1 LRLPRSRSLGSEMP
15 SQHVPAVTATSDGGP
30 EKPLVVALLGNPN
43 TGKSTLF
50 TALAGIPT
58 RVGNYPGVTVEEKR
72 GRFSHAGKPIELID
86 LPGIYSLVAR
96 SPDEQVAMAVLEGR
110 QEGSP
115 PIDCIVVLADA
126 TSLER
131 NCYLVSQALS
141 LKLPVVVA
149 LTLIDLAADRG
160 ITIDHAE
167 LAARLGCPVLPI
179 VAPQGKGLDEL
190 ADAVA
195 KATHCPPPPAP
206 AVKPEEI
213 ENAHG
218 HSPAA
223 LEAMAR
229 YRWIEQLLDGVV
241 SRSVQAGGSLEERI
255 DAVLTHRVAGTVVFV
270 AVMLTV
276 FSSIFWAAAPIMD
289 LFSGAIDAIAGIL
302 DERLPE
308 GAIRSLL
315 VDGVVAGV
323 GGVVVFLPQIA
334 LLFLF
339 VAVLE
344 GCGYLARAAYLMDRL
359 LVGVGLSGRS
369 FIPLLSSFAC
379 AIPGIMATRTI
390 ENRRDR
396 LITILVAPLMSCSAR
411 LPVYVLLTAAFVPNT
426 AVAGIPW
433 LRLPAVVLASMYALG
448 VVVAAAVAAI
458 LSQTIFRGP
467 PQPFVMELPGWRW
480 PQPMVVLERVREAC
494 WSFLSNAGTL
504 IVGVSIV
511 VWALASYP
519 YNNEAI
525 NAEVTR
531 EKVAITELIELL
543 AAADD
548 EASRERL
555 AELTEERALLETEE
569 GLEAARR
576 GAASRQSFLGMAG
589 RLIEPVVRPLGWDW
603 RIGCAAIASFPARE
617 VVLGTLGVI
626 YNLGE
631 VDPGEEEGS
640 NMLIRRLRAATWDGS
655 QRPVFTLPVAL
666 SIMVFFALCAQCAST
681 LVVIGKETGSWIWP
695 VVTFSYMT
703 GLAWIGAL
711 LTYQLGTMLL

>member
-1 LRLPRSRSLGSEMP
+1 MHSPGSEMP
-15 SQHVPAVTATSDGGP
+15 SEQAESARTGGGEP
-30 EKPLVVALLGNPN
+30 ERPLVVALLGNPN

-72 GRFSHAGKPIELID
+72 GRFTHAGRRIELID

-96 SPDEQVAMAVLEGR
+96 SPDEEVAMAVLEGR

-115 PIDCIVVLADA
+115 QIDCVVVLADA

-131 NCYLVSQALS
+131 NCYLVSQALG
-141 LKLPVVVA
+141 LGLPVVVA

-160 ITIDHAE
+160 ITIDHE
-167 LAARLGCPVLPI
+167 QLAIRLGCPVVPV
-179 VAPQGKGLDEL
+179 VAPQREGLDALTE
-190 ADAVA
+190 AIPHVVVRPA
-195 KATHCPPPPAP
+195 PQPPAIRP
-206 AVKPEEI
+206 DQITETA
-213 ENAHG
+213 G

-229 YRWIEQLLDGVV
+229 YRWIEQTLDGVV
-241 SRSVQAGGSLEERI
+241 TRSSPARWSLAEGI
-255 DAVLTHRVAGTVVFV
+255 DAVLTHRIAGTAVFV
-270 AVMLTV
+270 AVMLAV

-289 LFSGAIDAIAGIL
+289 LFSGAIDSLAGFL
-302 DERLPE
+302 AERLPE

-315 VDGVVAGV
+315 VDGLVAGV

-334 LLFLF
+334 MLFLF
-339 VAVLE
+339 VAMLE

-396 LITILVAPLMSCSAR
+396 LLTILVAPLMSCSAR

-426 AVAGIPW
+426 PVAGLSW

-458 LSQTIFRGP
+458 LSRTIFRGP

-480 PQPMVVLERVREAC
+480 PQPLVVLERVREAC
-494 WSFLSNAGTL
+494 WSFLANAGTL
-504 IVGVSIV
+504 IVAVSIV

-519 YNNEAI
+519 YNAERI
-525 NAEVTR
+525 DAEVDR
-531 EKVAITELIELL
+531 QKAML
-543 AAADD
+543 AERIDTLSQTDD
-548 EASRERL
+548 AGL
-555 AELTEERALLETEE
+555 AELCQELRDELALLNTEE
-569 GLEAARR
+569 GLGAARR
-576 GAASRQSFLGMAG
+576 GAASRQSFLGQAG

-640 NMLIRRLRAATWDGS
+640 NMLIRRLRVATWDGS
-655 QRPVFTLPVAL
+655 NRPVFTLPVAL

-681 LVVIGKETGSWIWP
+681 LVVIGKETGSWVWP
-695 VVTFSYMT
+695 VVTFCYMT
-703 GLAWIGAL
+703 GLAWLGAL
-711 LTYQLGTMLL
+711 LTYQLGTAVMGA